1 MIKTYN
7 ELPMI
12 AKVLLQIFLGWL
24 ISPVYRIVRYFDT
37 KNILTLVVGIICCFG
52 GMVIFWWVDL
62 ITIILNN
69 KIQFFAD

>member
-37 KNILTLVVGIICCFG
+37 KNILTLVVGIICCCG
-52 GMVIFWWVDL
+52 ALVIFWWVDL